1 MKFKVL
7 NDEPVQFY
15 NASGDLMGTI
25 SVSGS
30 GDMIIRPESGS
41 NRNII
46 IGDPETA
53 GDIEIG
59 LPTAPVNFSMLG
71 GGTITSKGNTLNIGS
86 GTNND
91 TVNLYNVTYS
101 QSLYITGSV
110 SVTGSMIADN
120 FIGGAAD
127 LSGSLTVLGTQ
138 RSLFTSCS
146 MVYSGSNVT
155 QVTKSFSPTSTQIT
169 NILYSGSFA
178 DGNIA
183 SIALTGSDGVKN
195 LYTYSYSDGLVTEI
209 LVT

>member
-30 GDMIIRPESGS
+30 GDMIIQPDSGS
-41 NRNII
+41 SRNII
-46 IGDPETA
+46 LGRSDTVGDV
-53 GDIEIG
+53 EIG
-59 LPTAPVNFSMLG
+59 IPSTPVDLTLLG
-71 GGTITSKGNTLNIGS
+71 GGTISSNGNTLNIGS
-86 GTNND
+86 TAGTD
-91 TVNLYNVTYS
+91 TVNLYNVTYT
-101 QSLYITGSV
+101 QSLFITGSV
-110 SVTGSMIADN
+110 SITGSVLADN
-120 FIGGAAD
+120 FIGGGAD

-138 RSLFTSCS
+138 RSSFTSCS
-146 MVYSGSNVT
+146 LVYSGSNVT

-195 LYTYSYSDGLVTEI
+195 LYSYSYSDGLVTEI

>member
-146 MVYSGSNVT
+146 MVYSGSNVI